1 MCRFRV
7 VNSDLKCFLE
17 PEKKRPD
24 EELIREYEGRMRDLQ
39 SFLSFPLE
47 HDLARDEEAREA
59 YTRMLGL
66 YAGGVTRRI
75 SALYVGSSNAGC
87 FFQEPDEDEVRKQED
102 RVSEALDFLRFP
114 LEHDLMSDKE
124 ARDSYMQRMK
134 LYMDYIK

>member
-7 VNSDLKCFLE
+7 VNSDLKCFQE

-59 YTRMLGL
+59 YGRQMQF
-66 YAGGVTRRI
+66 YAGDVKRRM
-75 SALYVGSSNAGC
+75 SALYVGSSNSGC
-87 FFQEPDEDEVRKQED
+87 FFSGAERGRGKKTGSPG
-102 RVSEALDFLRFP
+102 
-114 LEHDLMSDKE
+114 
-124 ARDSYMQRMK
+124 
-134 LYMDYIK
+134 I

>member
-7 VNSDLKCFLE
+7 VNSDLKCFQE
-17 PEKKRPD
+17 PEKKRSD
-24 EELIREYEGRMRDLQ
+24 EELIREYEGRMRSLQ

-47 HDLARDEEAREA
+47 HDLARDGEAREA
-59 YTRMLGL
+59 YGRQMQL
-66 YAGGVTRRI
+66 YARDVKRRI
-75 SALYVGSSNAGC
+75 SALYVGSSDAGC
-87 FFQEPDEDEVRKQED
+87 FFQEPDEDEVRKQEN